1 MKLLLW
7 KWLLGII
14 GLVVISVLVCGCGLV
29 DHSPVI
35 TGLEADKTV
44 LLPSEV
50 VNIECNATGVDG
62 GNLSYNWSASGGAIH
77 ARESGESAG
86 WTAPAEPGN
95 YTITVNVTDEEGNWA
110 VRSVTIRVRLNHPP
124 IITSLNFCDDWI
136 VPSGKCQLEC
146 LAEDLDSGD
155 ILTYEWE
162 AEGGNISGSGSPV
175 TWTAPEEPGIYNISV
190 VVGDEL
196 DAETRT
202 SLPIVVAAEQP
213 APVIQSLTATTDNP
227 GYIRQ
232 KSGGYEILQ
241 VSEYCTIEC
250 IAADPNDGE
259 LHYIWSTERGGI
271 SGNGAKVTWTLPP
284 SSTEEFVITVMVA
297 DGRGGIA
304 SEDVTIKVRSCFCG
318 G

>member
-7 KWLLGII
+7 KWLLGLI
-14 GLVVISVLVCGCGLV
+14 GLVIIGVLVCGCGLV

-50 VNIECNATGVDG
+50 INIECNASGVDG
-62 GNLSYNWSASGGAIH
+62 GTLSYNWSTSGGAIH
-77 ARESGESAG
+77 ARGSGESAG
-86 WTAPAEPGN
+86 WTAPAELGN

-124 IITSLNFCDDWI
+124 IITILKFCDDWI

-162 AEGGNISGSGSPV
+162 AEGGNISDSGSSV
-175 TWTAPEEPGIYNISV
+175 TWTAPEELGIYNISV

-213 APVIQSLTATTDNP
+213 APVIQSLTVTTNIP
-227 GYIRQ
+227 AYIRQ

-241 VSEYCTIEC
+241 KSEYCTLEC

-259 LHYIWSTERGGI
+259 LHYIWSTESGGI

-284 SSTEEFVITVMVA
+284 SSAEGFVITVMVA

>member
-1 MKLLLW
+1 MLLR
-7 KWLLGII
+7 KWLLGLI
-14 GLVVISVLVCGCGLV
+14 GLVVIGVPVCGCGLIS
-29 DHSPVI
+29 DSPVI
-35 TGLEADKTV
+35 TSLEADKTV

-50 VNIECNATGVDG
+50 IYIECSATGVDG
-62 GNLSYNWSASGGAIH
+62 GNLSYNWSASRGAIH
-77 ARESGESAG
+77 VRRSGEAAG
-86 WTAPAEPGN
+86 WTAPDEPGN

-124 IITSLNFCDDWI
+124 IITNLKFCDDWI

-146 LAEDLDSGD
+146 LAEDLDSDD

-162 AEGGNISGSGSPV
+162 TEGGNISDSGSSV

-213 APVIQSLTATTDNP
+213 TPVIQSLTVTTNIP
-227 GYIRQ
+227 AYIKQ
-232 KSGGYEILQ
+232 KPGGYEILQ
-241 VSEYCTIEC
+241 KSEYCTLEC
-250 IAADPNDGE
+250 IATDPNDGE

-271 SGNGAKVTWTLPP
+271 SGSGAKVTWTLPP
-284 SSTEEFVITVMVA
+284 SSAEGFVITVTVA